1 MSETTPAVTFLSIM
15 PPGLFQIFGRIIG
28 NESGGSQPQLNLD
41 DGRVG
46 QGWIRPK
53 GILDRPRWLAV
64 LSRKLEKPAQTS
76 G

>member
-1 MSETTPAVTFLSIM
+1 MKMSRNAAPLTSVCIDKAVTFLSIT

-28 NESGGSQPQLNLD
+28 NVSSSGFQPQLNLD

-46 QGWIRPK
+46 QGWVRPK
-53 GILDRPRWLAV
+53 GIYIRLD
-64 LSRKLEKPAQTS
+64 